1 MISSGFIITN
11 YHAHNY
17 GTSIIIHIITTI
29 YKFITYIW
37 VNYHISL
44 TWILRPFGDDFPK
57 KTMDSRVE
65 NREPLW
71 NHYGTTAPHHRI
83 TAAIESQTWNSSSVR
98 VFWMNSKCSDMNFP
112 MHPAAQTFEKKI
124 GDLTYINIC
133 MYIYICIYICIY
145 VYMYICI
152 YVYVYMEICMNVYM
166 YLCIYVSMCRLC
178 RLCRFWRLCSMHRYM
193 SCMLYMLRV
202 LYIYIYCS
210 KIMPSWRKSW
220 KRQPF
225 INQMVVSNLTFSIKN
240 CHFQR
245 HPYGCMG
252 WSGSSFSLSNRLFKG
267 AIP

>member
-71 NHYGTTAPHHRI
+71 NHCTASPHHRCD
-83 TAAIESQTWNSSSVR
+83 R
-98 VFWMNSKCSDMNFP
+98 VTDLELIFRQGLLDELEVLRHELPDASCRSNIR
-112 MHPAAQTFEKKI
+112 EKKWWS
-124 GDLTYINIC
+124 NIC
-133 MYIYICIYICIY
+133 KYMYVYMYIYIYVYMYICICIYGNMYECIY
-145 VYMYICI
+145 VSMYICI

-166 YLCIYVSMCRLC
+166 YLCIYVQIVQIVQIL
-178 RLCRFWRLCSMHRYM
+178 
-193 SCMLYMLRV
+193 
-202 LYIYIYCS
+202 
-210 KIMPSWRKSW
+210 KIV
-220 KRQPF
+220 Q
-225 INQMVVSNLTFSIKN
+225 
-240 CHFQR
+240 
-245 HPYGCMG
+245 Y
-252 WSGSSFSLSNRLFKG
+252 
-267 AIP
+267 A